1 MSVLGIYTRQ
11 NPYEKKKKTG
21 GSFLSSQFVLFQS
34 RKKWGILYSMA
45 TMVGIFCAV
54 GMIGAVIEL
63 ELPKMVQKVIP
74 LPFVSLLIATGMY
87 VLNDLI
93 DSDLDKANGKK
104 RPISSGQVSKKQ
116 AWSFVL
122 WTNLLGIGLSIVT
135 LNTISILL
143 VIPMLTIGILYS
155 APKIALADRFFLKSF
170 SIALFYMICAL
181 LGISSAYG
189 QALATSNPMVP
200 LHSVSMLG
208 IMIFISTLSNDLGDV
223 QGDRASKRRTIPV
236 VIGCANTVKIA
247 MVLAYGMAATSWIVY
262 AMAGISLITAILTT
276 ISVVLVTIRMTR
288 LSEGLDDIEFVR
300 KQHAKMFSLHMV
312 LQVSLMI
319 GTLL

>member
-1 MSVLGIYTRQ
+1 
-11 NPYEKKKKTG
+11 
-21 GSFLSSQFVLFQS
+21 
-34 RKKWGILYSMA
+34 MA
-45 TMVGIFCAV
+45 TVAGLFCVV
-54 GMIGAVIEL
+54 GMIGAVIEI
-63 ELPKMVQKVIP
+63 ELPKLVQKIIP

-122 WTNLLGIGLSIVT
+122 WTNLLGVVLSIVT

-143 VIPMLTIGILYS
+143 VIPMLSIGILYS
-155 APKIALADRFFLKSF
+155 APKIALADRFVLKSA
-170 SIALFYMICAL
+170 SIAFFYMICAL
-181 LGISSAYG
+181 LGITSAYG
-189 QALATSNPMVP
+189 QELATSNPMVP
-200 LHSVSMLG
+200 LHAVSMLG

-236 VIGCANTVKIA
+236 VIGCTNTVKIA
-247 MVLAYGMAATSWIVY
+247 RVLAYGMAATSWIVY

-276 ISVVLVTIRMTR
+276 ISAVLVTIRMTR
-288 LSEGLDDIEFVR
+288 LLEGLDDIEFVR